1 MRRVTIT
8 ISDEVFDVLDGA
20 AARYRRSIREQA
32 AWAVDQYAESNRHQR
47 EASADASRG
56 EPATVGN

>member
-20 AARYRRSIREQA
+20 ASQHRRSIREQA
-32 AWAVDQYAESNRHQR
+32 AWAVDQYAESNRQQR
-47 EASADASRG
+47 EAGKETAKAVPV
-56 EPATVGN
+56 PA